1 VAEDQGF
8 PYDKGADAS
17 FFVVVDVGAADA
29 DGQDLDH
36 HFFGS
41 RFWDGHVL

>member
-8 PYDKGADAS
+8 PYHEGADAS
-17 FFVVVDVGAADA
+17 FLVVVDVGAADA
-29 DGQDLDH
+29 DGPDLDH

-41 RFWDGHVL
+41 RFGDGHVL